1 MNNHAYGLSLD
12 WLTLSILGLMVF
24 AGIII
29 LCMVLSVCFRIMK
42 GGGRK
47 KKHVEDKAETQMI
60 QEIHQSLS
68 KMASRINALET
79 ILIASE
85 ERQAENQK
93 LYEFERKIKKG

>member
-1 MNNHAYGLSLD
+1 MYQADTDLL
-12 WLTLSILGLMVF
+12 LTCVLVAISF
-24 AGIII
+24 AGLIAT
-29 LCMVLSVCFRIMK
+29 VLTFAICSRIMK

-47 KKHVEDKAETQMI
+47 KKHIEDKAETQMI

-93 LYEFERKIKKG
+93 LYEFERKIERG